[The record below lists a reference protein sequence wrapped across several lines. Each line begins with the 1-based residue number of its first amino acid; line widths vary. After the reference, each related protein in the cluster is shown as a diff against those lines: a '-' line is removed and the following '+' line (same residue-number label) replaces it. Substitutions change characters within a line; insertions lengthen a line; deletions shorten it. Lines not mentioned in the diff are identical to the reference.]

1 MNFGG
6 IQILCHASNQLKPAC
21 SFSSDFFSLTWAFT
35 SDALPE
41 GLVRELPSADEP
53 QRMVTPDAPLVSI
66 DDLEDLRR
74 QLDALNST

>member
-1 MNFGG
+1 MLPF
-6 IQILCHASNQLKPAC
+6 P
-21 SFSSDFFSLTWAFT
+21 

-53 QRMVTPDAPLVSI
+53 QKLPGSEPPLISI

-74 QLDALNST
+74 QLDALNSN